1 MDKIRQM
8 LEDLE
13 KELRQNKQY
22 SAADKLLPIIE
33 EAVKDKQ
40 TNVCLEIQKVLI
52 KHNIEPLG
60 DLANEIFDIILK
72 KGE

>member
-13 KELRQNKQY
+13 KELRANKQY

-72 KGE
+72 EE